1 MPVTLVVSLASCCFY
16 LKVHDAELFWVK
28 DKHPQMD
35 QRLLC
40 VMSSFAC
47 NCMNWLV
54 GCLFTAAQGHCNHQL
69 DNNQFALF
77 SHDKLFILITTII
90 KVCSTQR
97 DFDLSVEASLL
108 WCVCTND
115 QQDSVNCHI
124 ICTFSAWCHLCMR
137 SGAVIA
143 LFLFHTSKTDLSTL
157 QLYQNPSGA
166 ALSVIKAPA
175 LCYHKGHAEVMGS
188 AYTLNLEGFS
198 NDWPT
203 LQHLSL
209 F

>member
-1 MPVTLVVSLASCCFY
+1 MPVTLVVSLASCFY

-28 DKHPQMD
+28 DKHHHMG

-47 NCMNWLV
+47 NCMNWSV

-69 DNNQFALF
+69 DINHFALF

-90 KVCSTQR
+90 EVWSTQR

-115 QQDSVNCHI
+115 QQDSVNCNI
-124 ICTFSAWCHLCMR
+124 IYIFSAWCHLCMR
-137 SGAVIA
+137 SGAVIT
-143 LFLFHTSKTDLSTL
+143 LFCFIQAKVIY
-157 QLYQNPSGA
+157 QLYNFIRIHLGLRSVQLTRLVCAIIKGMLRSWVPPS
-166 ALSVIKAPA
+166 
-175 LCYHKGHAEVMGS
+175 HW
-188 AYTLNLEGFS
+188 N
-198 NDWPT
+198 
-203 LQHLSL
+203 
-209 F
+209 